1 LFIYISE
8 LLGHCVMT
16 KDRDNVPPLASAA
29 GGGGGAAVA
38 AAAAADGAAADGAAA
53 DAQKGGESDVVSVSV
68 AETVHNTSDVDAEAM
83 PAAHGMLHAQ
93 S

>member
-1 LFIYISE
+1 
-8 LLGHCVMT
+8 MT

-38 AAAAADGAAADGAAA
+38 AAAAADGAAA